1 MPKLRDYFQSDLNN
15 TFINCDEFAAP
26 MDIDGNSVVVVYDND
41 ELKELKLSYN
51 GEGLANSELLFH
63 VAKSELDFE
72 PFIGQDL
79 MIDHELMYVNDVKE
93 DEGMYTIAMGVAK
106 A

>member
-1 MPKLRDYFQSDLNN
+1 MPKLRDYFLFDLNN
-15 TFINCDEFAAP
+15 TFINNDEFAVE
-26 MDIDGNSVVVVYDND
+26 MDIDGRLVEVVYDSD
-41 ELKELKLSYN
+41 ELKELKMSNN

-63 VAKSELDFE
+63 IAKSELDFE
-72 PFIGQDL
+72 PFTGQDL
-79 MIDHELMYVNDVKE
+79 MINHELMYVNDVKE